1 MIKVF
6 NATDK
11 NYATHG
17 DLILQPSKAVVH
29 KEDNGEF
36 YLDLE
41 TPLNEK
47 EHKNT
52 TPEAGQ
58 TAEGTSF
65 SITTDLTKQYQV
77 QTLKGQTSQSS
88 TPTPSSPIPI
98 NITTGRQVVSVCGK
112 NLFNKNTI
120 TSITNGTI
128 SNDVITSNAISSDY
142 GGVSANITNFKLQT
156 TTILPSAYTQVE
168 YIENNIKQY
177 EQYIDTGVI
186 PTTNTKIDL
195 DFMLLE
201 SFYSGWNPLFGE
213 RGSTSA
219 TYFGMFIRNDT
230 LMLSPNYAGFDPG
243 ASSNISIEAN
253 TRYNLKNDKGQFYIN
268 GELKSEISTTNTLT
282 TSNQSMYLFAMNQ
295 NGTLR
300 RGLKTRIYHCRF
312 YEGTTL
318 IRDFIPCYRNSDNEI
333 GLYDL
338 VNNVFYTN
346 QGTGTFIKGNNASF
360 SPSPDYPQPINITT
374 GEQDIVV
381 CAKNLCDYS
390 TFVDGYVNNIG
401 GYETVHT
408 KGEMRSQF
416 IKVKPNTQYIF
427 SIIETTDTYQYWFGV
442 GEYTSNNTSS
452 FVRRD
457 TMTTT
462 TQTYITFTTSSTTQY
477 VIVSGRNLENAT
489 KVQLEEGNQA
499 TTYEEYK
506 SKTYKI
512 NLGKNLFNK
521 NEITSITGGTISDDV
536 ITSNAISSN
545 YGGVSANISGLTLE
559 AGTYI
564 LSMKV
569 QKESGTVA
577 NNLNTFLIT
586 STPSITKTLVSNPN
600 LTSDY
605 QTYSVKLVCSG
616 TTQLTNVGVQL
627 KTGNTNA
634 ILKIKEIQ
642 LEVGSNETDYSAYKT
657 PIYLGKIGTYQD
669 YIFRNTTGNPLYDST
684 LEEGQ
689 WYIHKE
695 IGRVVLNGSESWN
708 ANEVSSGGVNYKQY
722 FISFTLGQRGN
733 AYSNYFVANGNNIQV
748 GNYFYINNAGTLM
761 VFVHPSYNGSD
772 ITSTVDWK
780 SWLSTHNTEVYY
792 VLNTPTNTLI
802 EDEEL
807 INQLNAIELLEGLNN
822 VSVSSANL
830 PAILQ
835 LKYNFTT
842 AYSNTIKYIDY
853 LVPNN
858 ILVANTPQGDQAFRI
873 TNIEKTRRKIK
884 LKANHVFYDT
894 MNYLIADSYVVDK
907 NCNDALD
914 HLNNATSDLSPFTT
928 ISNITSINS
937 YRCVRKS
944 LYEAIQVVLER
955 WGGHLVRNDWTLG
968 IYDTIGQDNGVT
980 IRYAKNLKDISATY
994 DWNNVVT
1001 KLLPVG
1007 KDGLLLNETDPD
1019 ASIYVESATQYDIPY
1034 TKTVSFDQNNIVED
1048 NYKDED
1054 GVLDEE
1060 AYKQALVDD
1069 LYSKAMEYI
1078 TNNYLPKVNYKL
1090 AANVEKV
1097 SDVGDRVEVI
1107 DEKLG
1112 INLMTNIISFDYDC
1126 ILERYTQI
1134 EFGNFTPT
1142 LSNLMTQI
1150 SVHTEEQINAST
1162 QTLQVTLNQ
1171 ELTDATDKIWNALG
1185 NSYVIYEGDKI
1196 LVVDTLPK
1204 EEATNVIMINN
1215 GGIAF
1220 SNSGIDGTF
1229 SSAWTIDNV
1238 LNMEQINVINL
1249 TADLIK
1255 GGTLKLGSN
1264 LNQNGRLEV
1273 FDEAN
1278 TLIAELNKD
1287 GLKMYG
1293 ADGSYV
1299 LMNNQVGFS
1308 GYDRND
1314 NKIYWV
1320 DKDVFHQKKSEVEEE
1335 ITLVK
1340 KMRIIPITIRD
1351 NNNQIVNDGI
1361 GFVNVGGGV

>member
-156 TTILPSAYTQVE
+156 GTYYVSMKV
-168 YIENNIKQY
+168 K
-177 EQYIDTGVI
+177 
-186 PTTNTKIDL
+186 
-195 DFMLLE
+195 LE
-201 SFYSGWNPLFGE
+201 SGTVRNNLNTITFSSSPSITKTIISNPNLSNEYQIYSASIVCSSE
-213 RGSTSA
+213 TSI
-219 TYFGMFIRNDT
+219 T
-230 LMLSPNYAGFDPG
+230 
-243 ASSNISIEAN
+243 NIGIQ
-253 TRYNLKNDKGQFYIN
+253 LKNQN
-268 GELKSEISTTNTLT
+268 SNAVISYTDIMISKD
-282 TSNQSMYLFAMNQ
+282 SN
-295 NGTLR
+295 
-300 RGLKTRIYHCRF
+300 
-312 YEGTTL
+312 
-318 IRDFIPCYRNSDNEI
+318 
-333 GLYDL
+333 
-338 VNNVFYTN
+338 
-346 QGTGTFIKGNNASF
+346 
-360 SPSPDYPQPINITT
+360 
-374 GEQDIVV
+374 
-381 CAKNLCDYS
+381 
-390 TFVDGYVNNIG
+390 
-401 GYETVHT
+401 
-408 KGEMRSQF
+408 
-416 IKVKPNTQYIF
+416 
-427 SIIETTDTYQYWFGV
+427 
-442 GEYTSNNTSS
+442 
-452 FVRRD
+452 
-457 TMTTT
+457 
-462 TQTYITFTTSSTTQY
+462 
-477 VIVSGRNLENAT
+477 
-489 KVQLEEGNQA
+489 

-506 SKTYKI
+506 GNDYEI
-512 NLGKNLFNK
+512 NLGKNL
-521 NEITSITGGTISDDV
+521 
-536 ITSNAISSN
+536 
-545 YGGVSANISGLTLE
+545 ANIDDIQIGKSWSNVANTNRATILFIPVI
-559 AGTYI
+559 AGQQYSLVSSYTNENI
-564 LSMKV
+564 TQIRGVLNKGANDQVSSLV
-569 QKESGTVA
+569 VNGTFTVA
-577 NNLNTFLIT
+577 SGWSYISIEVIANTTFT
-586 STPSITKTLVSNPN
+586 SSMLDGVKIMLCKGTATIN
-600 LTSDY
+600 DY
-605 QTYSVKLVCSG
+605 
-616 TTQLTNVGVQL
+616 
-627 KTGNTNA
+627 A
-634 ILKIKEIQ
+634 P
-642 LEVGSNETDYSAYKT
+642 YKN
-657 PIYLGKIGTYQD
+657 PIYLGEMRNTNNVVIAEDYIKKNTGVNLLNEEFTQMSANAIKCELLNFPSGTYTWSFSNNTLPGEIQVKTKVNGTYQTYVNAYSTKQLTFTLD
-669 YIFRNTTGNPLYDST
+669 TSQDIQLESYKAGGNPLSNYSNMMINEGT
-684 LEEGQ
+684 TALPYEPYGEGQ

-695 IGRVVLNGSESWN
+695 IGRVVLNGSEEWIGMWRSNNPVRYSWRTAISN
-708 ANEVSSGGVNYKQY
+708 ALYPTDASQYLEVLSNYYKSYTQTSLFHDSSYSDYNSSG
-722 FISFTLGQRGN
+722 ICIR
-733 AYSNYFVANGNNIQV
+733 ANNSEVLIKNDNITTSTDATTA
-748 GNYFYINNAGTLM
+748 NNAFKT
-761 VFVHPSYNGSD
+761 
-772 ITSTVDWK
+772 
-780 SWLSTHNTEVYY
+780 WLSTHNVEVYY

-1264 LNQNGRLEV
+1264 LNQTGRLEV